1 MEFAEPLVINPIAP
15 TAEPIPTP
23 ISSSAVYRNP
33 SCTEI
38 ISNADIE
45 RARQAIEPLL
55 WENEWENQRE
65 NTAAKTGFEHILSLG
80 SGQFVLMITPL
91 YDENSI
97 TGYWSSLTSN
107 PLDSEE
113 QRLLRQLDAFIN
125 TENDP
130 LVCLQFA
137 EPLPR
142 MVDGDT
148 LAAAYLEARIA
159 RISQPAAV
167 FVGNEKP
174 GLIGS
179 RLRDLQNSQIEALLN
194 QSFPT
199 ATRGAPVD
207 LAATAEL
214 LVNLPEP
221 FDGMFRLKP
230 TFVPS
235 PDGFSEVW
243 LRVTDVAEEELQA
256 RRQRRLNQTREL
268 ALRAASLYQFEID
281 FSSAQIAADETGLAA
296 LGMENIPKSLQEWV
310 DLLEDQQSR
319 EIDVPFNDAFLEN
332 PDPINFVFRVR
343 NASNEDCFIEV
354 WAMAPQ
360 ISGEA
365 KARRCFGLYRDVTRT
380 RRLQSRLRDKKTLE
394 SLGVLAGGIAH
405 DFNNML
411 MSILGYAEL
420 LEVDLRGTAL
430 PSSSQTQHGSLH
442 NIEEIKQAA
451 NRASELCTSLLAYA
465 GQHPVEKRKINLAQL
480 VRATTELMEVTT
492 GKRVHIKLQT
502 TAEPMISADAGQLTQ
517 VIMNLVGNAADAMH
531 GYSGGIELVVGQR
544 TLSPQEA
551 SLESETV
558 AGPSGEVAFI
568 DVTDS
573 GCGMS
578 PQVLERMYEPFFT
591 TKAEGRG
598 LGMAAVHGIVA
609 NHNGSIQVTSAPQQG
624 TQFHLRFPLLR
635 AQEVREAPVKP
646 LARERTST
654 APRVLIVDDEEN
666 VREIVCEMLA
676 HLHCETAQAADAA
689 TALALTNT
697 TQFDYALVDITMP
710 GMSGDELAH
719 ALLAR
724 HPDLKVVLSSGYTKH
739 ELPNGLLELCPFI
752 HKPYTLS
759 EIAAVLNLPYPN
771 TSATNTLTNE
781 KATAQ
786 AAD

>member
-1 MEFAEPLVINPIAP
+1 
-15 TAEPIPTP
+15 
-23 ISSSAVYRNP
+23 
-33 SCTEI
+33 
-38 ISNADIE
+38 
-45 RARQAIEPLL
+45 
-55 WENEWENQRE
+55 
-65 NTAAKTGFEHILSLG
+65 
-80 SGQFVLMITPL
+80 
-91 YDENSI
+91 
-97 TGYWSSLTSN
+97 
-107 PLDSEE
+107 
-113 QRLLRQLDAFIN
+113 
-125 TENDP
+125 
-130 LVCLQFA
+130 VCLQFA

-148 LAAAYLEARIA
+148 LANAYLEARIA

-167 FVGNEKP
+167 FAGNEKP

-179 RLRDLQNSQIEALLN
+179 RLRDLQNGQIEALLN
-194 QSFPT
+194 HSFPT

-214 LVNLPEP
+214 LINLPEP
-221 FDGMFRLKP
+221 LDGVFRLKP
-230 TFVPS
+230 TFVPG
-235 PDGFSEVW
+235 PGGFNEVW
-243 LRVTDVAEEELQA
+243 LRVTDIAEEELQA

-281 FSSAQIAADETGLAA
+281 FASAQIAADETGLNA
-296 LGMENIPKSLQEWV
+296 LGIQNIPQTLQDWV
-310 DLLEDQQSR
+310 DLLEDQQGRS
-319 EIDVPFNDAFLEN
+319 IDTPFDDAFLGSPE
-332 PDPINFVFRVR
+332 PINFVFKVR
-343 NASNEDCFIEV
+343 NAAKEDCFIEV

-360 ISGEA
+360 RSGEA

-420 LEVDLRGTAL
+420 LEVDLRDTAET
-430 PSSSQTQHGSLH
+430 PNSHTQHGSLH
-442 NIEEIKQAA
+442 SIEEIKRAA
-451 NRASELCTSLLAYA
+451 KRASELCTSLLAYA

-492 GKRVHIKLQT
+492 GKRVPIKLQT
-502 TAEPMISADAGQLTQ
+502 TAEPMISAPMISADAGQLTQ

-531 GYSGGIELVVGQR
+531 GYSGGIELVVGER

-551 SLESETV
+551 SLESATITDQSR
-558 AGPSGEVAFI
+558 GVAFI
-568 DVTDS
+568 DVMDN

-598 LGMAAVHGIVA
+598 LGMAAVHGIVT
-609 NHNGSIQVTSAPQQG
+609 NHNGSIQVTSAPQKG
-624 TQFHLRFPLLR
+624 TQFHLRFPLLI
-635 AQEVREAPVKP
+635 AQDVRDAPVKA
-646 LARERTST
+646 LARERIST
-654 APRVLIVDDEEN
+654 IPRVLIVDDEEN

-676 HLHCETAQAADAA
+676 HLRCETAQAADAA
-689 TALALTNT
+689 TALALADTKE
-697 TQFDYALVDITMP
+697 FDYALVDITMP

-724 HPDLKVVLSSGYTKH
+724 HPELKVVLSSGYTKH
-739 ELPNGLLELCPFI
+739 ELPNGLLEMCPFI

-759 EIAAVLNLPYPN
+759 EIASVLNLPYP
-771 TSATNTLTNE
+771 TSAA
-781 KATAQ
+781 ATAQ
-786 AAD
+786 ATD